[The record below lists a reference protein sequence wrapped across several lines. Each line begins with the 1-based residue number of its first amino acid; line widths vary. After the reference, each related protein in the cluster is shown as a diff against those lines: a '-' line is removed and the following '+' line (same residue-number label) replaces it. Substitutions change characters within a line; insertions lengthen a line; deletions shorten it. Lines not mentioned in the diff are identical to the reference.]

1 MAEPCDL
8 VEMHRCQRALTRAT
22 LTERARWCSFV
33 SHGCPGSFCP
43 RVRGP
48 SRPGHDSRFGVGIH
62 EATLR
67 VNVRWVTP
75 LGEETAST
83 S

>member
-8 VEMHRCQRALTRAT
+8 VEMHRCRRALTRAT
-22 LTERARWCSFV
+22 LTEQIRWCSFV
-33 SHGCPGSFCP
+33 NHELS
-43 RVRGP
+43 RQLLP
-48 SRPGHDSRFGVGIH
+48 SRSTSEPPGHDSWFGVGIH
-62 EATLR
+62 DATLR

-75 LGEETAST
+75 LGEDTASM